1 MYILTQK
8 QHMIYIRRTDHPR
21 LYTTMTKTLEIDIRS
36 AEGLK
41 LNRRLLKKKTFAV
54 ARIGEKSRPSHLDV
68 SGGSS
73 PTWNCKLEMPM
84 SGTEQFI
91 YIEVLFRTSSGREKK
106 IGEAKIPTS
115 DFMGRYSPEG
125 HLNFLSYR
133 LRDEYGDKCGIV
145 NVSIM
150 VKPYSTDEFKSS
162 STAMKDYGACSSQAA
177 ETGLWRPRSEP
188 PAIDGYGG
196 RIVTGVPVWCVLQRP
211 T

>member
-1 MYILTQK
+1 
-8 QHMIYIRRTDHPR
+8 
-21 LYTTMTKTLEIDIRS
+21 MTKTVEIDIRS

-91 YIEVLFRTSSGREKK
+91 YIEVLFRTNE
-106 IGEAKIPTS
+106 
-115 DFMGRYSPEG
+115 
-125 HLNFLSYR
+125 L
-133 LRDEYGDKCGIV
+133 
-145 NVSIM
+145 
-150 VKPYSTDEFKSS
+150 KSS